1 MRRGRSLRAA
11 LALAALAA
19 LAACE
24 SEAPRSGAQ
33 PATHWELPRV
43 IVRAPAHGSADEL
56 VAYLAKLRGLSESA
70 LVAEAARQKKA
81 AAKDTSD
88 AQRLRAAIALSLS
101 PQGEDAEV
109 VSLAEPIAKREGA
122 DAALRAMASYVVLF
136 AGERRRLREA
146 ASSARIALR
155 EEKRAG
161 ESQKQRADALQ
172 ERLAQLQQKLDAL
185 SQLEKSLSDRPPPAQ

>member
-1 MRRGRSLRAA
+1 MTRAPIA
-11 LALAALAA
+11 FLAPLAAAML

-24 SEAPRSGAQ
+24 SPGTRTVIETVEHPG
-33 PATHWELPRV
+33 RV
-43 IVRAPAHGSADEL
+43 IVRAPVHGSADEL
-56 VAYLAKLRGLSESA
+56 VAYLAKLRGMPESA
-70 LVAEAARQKKA
+70 LVTEAARQKKA

-122 DAALRAMASYVVLF
+122 DASLRAMASYVVLF

-146 ASSARIALR
+146 AASARIAVR
-155 EEKRAG
+155 EEKRNG

-185 SQLEKSLSDRPPPAQ
+185 TELEKSLSDRPPPAQ